1 MPLLSL
7 RNLSLAYGAEPLLDG
22 VDLDLEAGERVCLLG
37 RNGAGKSTLLR
48 IIAGELQADS
58 GEVRLDPRQRAA
70 KLAQEAPL
78 GGDESVL
85 EVVAAGLGNLGAL
98 VAEYHRLSHALSARV
113 GTEEGARASS
123 GEAEKVQ
130 PSAGTGRGPDPQPGT
145 GEEAEALERL
155 AAIQHRLEADGG
167 WELEQRA
174 ERVITRLGLDAEA
187 RYGDLSGGWRRRVLL
202 AQALVREPDLL
213 LLDEPTNHLDIEAI
227 EWLEEF
233 LLGFRGALLFITHD
247 RRFLRRLATRILE
260 LDRGQLTDWPGDY
273 ANYLRRREE
282 RWHAEDLER
291 ARFDKKLAAEEVWI
305 RQGVQARRTRNEGRV
320 RALQAMRSDRQD
332 RRERGG
338 QARLRID
345 SGERSGKLVVE
356 TEALSFTWDGSPV
369 DSGPIVSGPIVSG
382 LNTTILRGDRVG
394 IIGPNGAGK
403 TTLLKLLLG
412 ELEPSSGN
420 IRRGT
425 RLQIAYFDQ
434 LRAQLNPSLSVC
446 DNLAGGRERIE
457 IAGSSQHVLGYLK
470 DFLFE
475 PDRARQPV
483 SALSGGERNRLLLA
497 KLFTLPA
504 NLLVLDEPTNDL
516 DAETLE
522 LLEERL
528 HEFDGTLLIV
538 SHDRELLDNLVT
550 STLVFEAPGQV
561 VEYVGGYQDWLR
573 QRQASTSEQRAR
585 QDSSNKAE
593 TASKPPA
600 KRTSTK
606 LGYKDQREL
615 DALPAQ
621 IEALEQEQQT
631 LEQQLADPSLYQ
643 RSDAQAKVA
652 EASARLEAVKQELTD
667 RYARWELLE
676 EKREAC
682 ASG

>member
-1 MPLLSL
+1 MPILSL
-7 RNLSLAYGAEPLLDG
+7 RALSLAYGAEPLLAG
-22 VDLDLEAGERVCLLG
+22 VDLDIDKAERVCLLG
-37 RNGAGKSTLLR
+37 RNGAGKSTLMR
-48 IIAGELQADS
+48 IIAGDIQPDG
-58 GEVRLDPRQRAA
+58 GEMRLAPGQRVAR
-70 KLAQEAPL
+70 LAQEAPP
-78 GGDESVL
+78 GGAETVL
-85 EVVAAGLGNLGAL
+85 ELVAAGLGDLGTLAG
-98 VAEYHRLSHALSARV
+98 EYHRLSQRV
-113 GTEEGARASS
+113 GHGASS
-123 GEAEKVQ
+123 GEM
-130 PSAGTGRGPDPQPGT
+130 
-145 GEEAEALERL
+145 ERL
-155 AAIQHRLEADGG
+155 AAIQQRLEAEGG

-227 EWLEEF
+227 EWLEDF
-233 LLGFRGALLFITHD
+233 LLSYRGALLFITHD

-260 LDRGQLTDWPGDY
+260 LDRGRLTDWPGDY

-320 RALQAMRSDRQD
+320 RALEALRQERQQ

-345 SGERSGKLVVE
+345 SGERSGRLVVE
-356 TEALSFTWDGSPV
+356 TQDLCFAFGDR
-369 DSGPIVSGPIVSG
+369 PIVTG
-382 LNTTILRGDRVG
+382 LDTTILRGDRVG
-394 IIGPNGAGK
+394 LIGPNGVGK

-412 ELEPSSGN
+412 ELEPDSGT

-425 RLQIAYFDQ
+425 RLQVAYFDQ
-434 LRAQLNPSLSVC
+434 LRAQLDPNLSVC

-457 IAGSSQHVLGYLK
+457 IAGGSQHVLGYLK

-475 PDRARQPV
+475 PERARQPV

-528 HEFDGTLLIV
+528 YAFDGTLLIV

-550 STLVFEAPGQV
+550 SSLVFEAPGRV

-573 QRQASTSEQRAR
+573 QRPAPPAAATGQSADKPA
-585 QDSSNKAE
+585 A
-593 TASKPPA
+593 ASKAPGKEPA
-600 KRTSTK
+600 KRAPTK

-621 IEALEQEQQT
+621 IEALEQEQQA
-631 LEQQLADPSLYQ
+631 LEQALADPALYQ
-643 RSDAQAKVA
+643 RGDAQTLAA
-652 EASARLEAVKQELTD
+652 EASARLDAVAQELT
-667 RYARWELLE
+667 RCYERWALLE
-676 EKREAC
+676 EKQTARNPD
-682 ASG
+682 

>member
-1 MPLLSL
+1 
-7 RNLSLAYGAEPLLDG
+7 
-22 VDLDLEAGERVCLLG
+22 
-37 RNGAGKSTLLR
+37 
-48 IIAGELQADS
+48 
-58 GEVRLDPRQRAA
+58 
-70 KLAQEAPL
+70 
-78 GGDESVL
+78 
-85 EVVAAGLGNLGAL
+85 
-98 VAEYHRLSHALSARV
+98 
-113 GTEEGARASS
+113 
-123 GEAEKVQ
+123 
-130 PSAGTGRGPDPQPGT
+130 
-145 GEEAEALERL
+145 
-155 AAIQHRLEADGG
+155 
-167 WELEQRA
+167 
-174 ERVITRLGLDAEA
+174 
-187 RYGDLSGGWRRRVLL
+187 
-202 AQALVREPDLL
+202 LL
-213 LLDEPTNHLDIEAI
+213 LK
-227 EWLEEF
+227 
-233 LLGFRGALLFITHD
+233 R
-247 RRFLRRLATRILE
+247 
-260 LDRGQLTDWPGDY
+260 
-273 ANYLRRREE
+273 
-282 RWHAEDLER
+282 
-291 ARFDKKLAAEEVWI
+291 
-305 RQGVQARRTRNEGRV
+305 
-320 RALQAMRSDRQD
+320 
-332 RRERGG
+332 
-338 QARLRID
+338 
-345 SGERSGKLVVE
+345 
-356 TEALSFTWDGSPV
+356 
-369 DSGPIVSGPIVSG
+369 
-382 LNTTILRGDRVG
+382 
-394 IIGPNGAGK
+394 
-403 TTLLKLLLG
+403 
-412 ELEPSSGN
+412 LEPSTGTV
-420 IRRGT
+420 RHGT
-425 RLQIAYFDQ
+425 RLEIAYFDQ

-457 IAGSSQHVLGYLK
+457 IAGSSQYVLGYLK

-475 PDRARQPV
+475 PERARQPV

-573 QRQASTSEQRAR
+573 QRQASTPEQRAR

-682 ASG
+682 ALG